1 MVSQR
6 LCDWRTLYF
15 LVFSACQIQIQCMNP
30 ITSTSTEAS
39 VERSHFPE
47 AGINHIRDA
56 PLSHRPWVDGSSHS
70 QGTLAVPSA
79 FSTQMEPH
87 PASLLTPSTGNPN
100 FIIAPNPSAHRI
112 KTHALPPPEG
122 TILYMTPGIVFRSP
136 EWNPRHMVPT
146 AQVGDLRH
154 RVYPISSNGIRA
166 EWPSPRC
173 GMGSTLN
180 SAAAAFVPEGNTVS
194 TGTAT
199 RQPRPSVSG
208 GSLNP
213 HAPEFTPNLPPG
225 ASNVKAETAQHVPPM
240 DKSRTSGLA
249 VDVDSNRNAGTSY
262 REDGVPQSSRPV
274 NGEYPKALETK
285 HIDNEG
291 TSSLDTKTHN
301 LGPLLTEIPPTRPAR
316 GSKPTG
322 VARAK
327 TTTVAEKNLNDLATG
342 IKARE
347 SITLPMESEKAQL
360 FPAGNSVETG
370 AMEKALIPVAHSGQP
385 NDLNKELGALSKN
398 SPETTQVAP
407 PSHQPSILK
416 SERQSIP
423 TEKKVSAL
431 TQQELEERT
440 RVLCEALNIHPHD
453 SKVTKTEMAVGDANG
468 SSSEG
473 AAKPPLYL
481 ADVPV
486 HEMSQ
491 TNAGSGYDQEF
502 PSLSAISR
510 THTIQT
516 SRESPKDLFQKA
528 NNVPKASQKLRKAQ
542 HNSSAVAQLGSKLD
556 KKAKD
561 LEQSAGTRSFQ
572 NYLDNKPESI
582 KAKTRN
588 LAHKNTAE
596 ISTPSIT
603 PREARLKK
611 NGGKI
616 GIPLTPSK
624 SISKSDQTGISIPD
638 SAKLRSHESSSSIAP
653 LSTKDPVEEKAA
665 DGKLNTETNSTH
677 QKDSVAGEPE
687 LAHATPESKS
697 ESGSRESDVRVAAQ
711 VVHKAPGTNKELDS
725 LGSTRDGRQDVENFD
740 KTPEKVVQVK
750 NPLNKNPRR
759 RTKMAKTL
767 AEDHATFGK
776 NVLAVMPPPVHRKP
790 IEPRYGVDTPPPR
803 EPSINTPLEINPDG
817 PENEAIVSQEVENPF
832 TSKGKDKLSAK
843 LIASDQSESVF
854 DADLKSQEDLRIY
867 PTGRNIGLDQGIEQK
882 HPVRSKTEL
891 TQTSQENHPSY
902 PAVSTYQLRN
912 KKLHPVNEKWESF
925 IHRKFHDTNHFQDN
939 RISSKKW
946 NPWFSPRERELVF
959 AHTCN
964 AFGHQNALTLVQKKV
979 DLYIANTLAI
989 QLTPLNLSFHYGLGP
1004 EIDFGV
1010 INILLAFW
1018 KKQVKA
1024 YQTAQEAI
1032 EEIIG
1037 LHEGKRRVTALQILL
1052 MNSSAANQWNLQM
1065 DGLLAIQTRM
1075 ATLDAFMAHYGVSYY
1090 PSEFKN
1096 IPVPKWTDGPPPP
1109 DSNIYLRNAMG
1120 LFRASRRM
1128 KLVSY
1133 LEDRSN
1139 RKRWWE
1145 PFNLEDA
1152 SARFG
1157 LDVLTIIK
1165 IGDALNFG
1173 YDDRN
1178 WIGKSAYSPGTS
1190 DSSYAQLLSIFLNEN
1205 RDILRLPWIE
1215 SSERAWLIHVF
1226 PGNLYQKR
1234 LDALS
1239 FTVWRWGTGNRI
1251 QFPLSTNI
1259 LSKYLEGHFVNRVDH
1274 RLGYELYWCDNGHDL
1289 EESLMKMKAR
1299 KSQALGLSQDEQEMG
1314 SEEGHN
1320 LPDWIQNPPVIH
1332 NEPDISYFL
1341 RNVVKMIA
1349 NVPPFR
1355 ILSYFL

>member
-136 EWNPRHMVPT
+136 EWNPRTWYQLHKSE
-146 AQVGDLRH
+146 
-154 RVYPISSNGIRA
+154 ISVID
-166 EWPSPRC
+166 
-173 GMGSTLN
+173 
-180 SAAAAFVPEGNTVS
+180 AAAAFVPEGNTVS

-423 TEKKVSAL
+423 TERKVSAL

-516 SRESPKDLFQKA
+516 SRE
-528 NNVPKASQKLRKAQ
+528 VPKICFKKPIMSPRHPQKLRKAQ
-542 HNSSAVAQLGSKLD
+542 HNSPAVAQLGSKLD

-611 NGGKI
+611 NGGENRD
-616 GIPLTPSK
+616 PLNPIQK
-624 SISKSDQTGISIPD
+624 HSKSDQTGISIPD

-653 LSTKDPVEEKAA
+653 LSTKDPVEEK
-665 DGKLNTETNSTH
+665 GCRWKIEYGNE
-677 QKDSVAGEPE
+677 QYPDSVAGEPE

-740 KTPEKVVQVK
+740 KTPEKLS
-750 NPLNKNPRR
+750 NN
-759 RTKMAKTL
+759 A
-767 AEDHATFGK
+767 
-776 NVLAVMPPPVHRKP
+776 PPVHRKP

-817 PENEAIVSQEVENPF
+817 PENEAIVSQE
-832 TSKGKDKLSAK
+832 
-843 LIASDQSESVF
+843 SESVF

-912 KKLHPVNEKWESF
+912 KNYILQSN
-925 IHRKFHDTNHFQDN
+925 IL
-939 RISSKKW
+939 KK
-946 NPWFSPRERELVF
+946 
-959 AHTCN
+959 
-964 AFGHQNALTLVQKKV
+964 NALTLVQKKV

-1190 DSSYAQLLSIFLNEN
+1190 DSSYAQLLSIFFE
-1205 RDILRLPWIE
+1205 
-1215 SSERAWLIHVF
+1215 
-1226 PGNLYQKR
+1226 
-1234 LDALS
+1234 
-1239 FTVWRWGTGNRI
+1239 
-1251 QFPLSTNI
+1251 
-1259 LSKYLEGHFVNRVDH
+1259 
-1274 RLGYELYWCDNGHDL
+1274 
-1289 EESLMKMKAR
+1289 
-1299 KSQALGLSQDEQEMG
+1299 
-1314 SEEGHN
+1314 
-1320 LPDWIQNPPVIH
+1320 
-1332 NEPDISYFL
+1332 
-1341 RNVVKMIA
+1341 
-1349 NVPPFR
+1349 
-1355 ILSYFL
+1355 